1 MAFSIAPIAIEAA
14 ITVGINVVNRF
25 FQEKTK
31 KKEDLVS
38 VGLAVGYFYNFLE
51 PLNNVL
57 TNEAFKLYKP
67 VGNNSLTQD
76 SPYTSYKIDDVNVE
90 VIIPKRLDVEAILAC
105 ENEFKNSNKGFFYLP
120 QNNRFYGINYLASSA
135 NNKERLIILD
145 FARPSLA
152 AKQFYEQILGI
163 RPFNND
169 EKWMATQF
177 SELAAFKQSL
187 INLQK
192 LGYGVLVNKLHFKD
206 IG

>member
-1 MAFSIAPIAIEAA
+1 MAFVIAPGTIDAA
-14 ITVGINVVNRF
+14 IAVGINVVNRF

-57 TNEAFKLYKP
+57 ANEAFKLYKP
-67 VGNNSLTQD
+67 AGNNNLTVD
-76 SPYTSYKIDDVNVE
+76 SPHTSYNIDDVNVE
-90 VIIPKRLDVEAILAC
+90 VIIPKRLDVEAKVAC
-105 ENEFKNSNKGFFYLP
+105 ENEFKNSDKGFFYLP
-120 QNNRFYGINYLASSA
+120 QNNRFYGINYLASKA
-135 NNKERLIILD
+135 NNKERLIIVD

-152 AKQFYEQILGI
+152 AKRFYEEILGI
-163 RPFNND
+163 RTFNND
-169 EKWMATQF
+169 EKWMTAQI

-187 INLQK
+187 TNLQK
-192 LGYGVLVNKLHFKD
+192 LGYGVLVNKLHFRD